1 MFIKIEVGRGTF
13 SMRDVCHE
21 IHRRHKRIHF
31 QIDHLAETDDD
42 DILSDQL
49 ELMHNFE
56 GITLIF

>member
-42 DILSDQL
+42 DILSKHAIQHQL
-49 ELMHNFE
+49 DPPPH
-56 GITLIF
+56 